1 MVTPFAPGPPSSASV
16 RVTGSASPSGRS
28 CSKRGSPPDS
38 WWDQFHAATAHWRRA
53 DGTTGWLRA
62 RMPGPSDATVEP
74 GRLVLRWHHESGGE
88 PRFEHDRPLGEADPV
103 TLTESA
109 QAETGENE
117 VTIFTL
123 QVR

>member
-1 MVTPFAPGPPSSASV
+1 MAIGAE
-16 RVTGSASPSGRS
+16 SGTV
-28 CSKRGSPPDS
+28 DLS

-62 RMPGPSDATVEP
+62 RVPGPSDATVEP

-88 PRFEHDRPLGEADPV
+88 PRFEHDRPLGDADPV
-103 TLTESA
+103 TLTESEEGGSGA
-109 QAETGENE
+109 NG